1 MSLQERYNNY
11 QNALQYIDKLM
22 NIPEFARVFKAAM
35 WTHHPT
41 SNLIKEV
48 FAETKLLCDSC
59 IWPRY
64 SSIQTH
70 LECGIY
76 PAHLVMNDAIAK
88 MDWLSWVPDLDDD
101 DDDDDDDVF
110 QQTYINSHLH
120 KLN

>member
-1 MSLQERYNNY
+1 MTLQLRERYNDY
-11 QNALQYIDKLM
+11 HLALQYITKLM
-22 NIPEFARVFKAAM
+22 NVPEFACVFNAAM

-41 SNLIKEV
+41 SHLIKEV

-76 PAHLVMNDAIAK
+76 PAHLVMISSDTK
-88 MDWLSWVPDLDDD
+88 MDWLSWVSDL

-110 QQTYINSHLH
+110 QQTYINSHLV
-120 KLN
+120 